1 MRTLHVLAVL
11 AAALLAGCAA
21 RAPAPVQDRKPAPAP
36 APRPPAAQA
45 VPPAAALA
53 PGLYLVRRGDTLY
66 SIALEHGVDHRDLA
80 QWNRL
85 DDPARIRAGQVLRVA
100 PPEERGAVQVGTA
113 RVLGAIEAR
122 PIGPGTPAQPSAA
135 PADAAMKTSPKALR
149 LPYSEQNLALLAKSD
164 AAPGA
169 KPAPQPVAAV
179 PRPEPP
185 RVAARDPEIGELA
198 WPARGA
204 LLAEFSETR
213 SKDGVGSKGID
224 IGGKLGD
231 PIVAAAPGK
240 VIYVGSNIQGLGKFI
255 VIKHAN
261 EVSTVYAHARE
272 ILVKVDQQVAR
283 GQRIAE
289 LGDTEADRPKLHFQL
304 RKLGKP
310 LDPLQ
315 YLPPS

>member
-1 MRTLHVLAVL
+1 MRTLRIFVLL
-11 AAALLAGCAA
+11 AAALVMGCAA
-21 RAPAPVQDRKPAPAP
+21 RAPAPVHDRRPAPAP
-36 APRPPAAQA
+36 APRPPVAQP
-45 VPPAAALA
+45 VPPAA
-53 PGLYLVRRGDTLY
+53 GQYVVRRGDTLY
-66 SIALEHGVDHRDLA
+66 SIALEHGVDHRELA

-85 DDPARIRAGQVLRVA
+85 DDPAKIRVGQVLRVA
-100 PPEERGAVQVGTA
+100 PPEDRAAVQVGGA
-113 RVLGAIEAR
+113 RAPGAIEAR
-122 PIGPGTPAQPSAA
+122 PIGPGTPAQPPAA
-135 PADAAMKTSPKALR
+135 PADAGTKTWPKALR
-149 LPYSEQNLALLAKSD
+149 LPYSEQNLALLAKGES
-164 AAPGA
+164 APAA
-169 KPAPQPVAAV
+169 KPAPQPVAIAS
-179 PRPEPP
+179 RPEPQK
-185 RVAARDPEIGELA
+185 AGGARDPDIGELA

-213 SKDGVGSKGID
+213 GRDGIGSRGID
-224 IGGKLGD
+224 IGGRLGD
-231 PIVAAAPGK
+231 PVLAAAPGK

-272 ILVKVDQQVAR
+272 ILVKVDQVVAR

-289 LGDTEADRPKLHFQL
+289 LGETEADRPKLHFQL